1 MKEQFSRTADLI
13 GKEKMEKL
21 FKAKVAIFGVGG
33 VGGYVAEA
41 LARSGIGSID
51 LFDNDKV
58 AKSNINRQI
67 VALNSTIGQYKVD
80 VMMQRIMD
88 INPQANVLVHK
99 IFYLP
104 ENADNI
110 DLKKYDYVVDAID
123 AVSAKLQLIETSKKA
138 GVPII
143 SSMGAG
149 NKLNPAL
156 FEVAYI
162 EKTSVCPLAKIIRKE
177 LKKRNISGVKVVY
190 SKENAIKN
198 NDKETS
204 VPSSNAFVPAACG
217 LIIAGEV
224 FNEIIN

>member
-1 MKEQFSRTADLI
+1 MLEQFSRTAGLI
-13 GKEKMEKL
+13 GKEKIEKL

-51 LFDNDKV
+51 LFDNDTVV
-58 AKSNINRQI
+58 ASNINRQI

-80 VMMQRIMD
+80 IMMQRIMD
-88 INPQANVLVHK
+88 INPNAKVQVHK

-104 ENADNI
+104 ENADEI
-110 DLKKYDYVVDAID
+110 DLTKYDYVIDAID
-123 AVSAKLQLIETSKKA
+123 TVAAKLELIERSKKL

-156 FEVAYI
+156 FEVSDI
-162 EKTSVCPLAKIIRKE
+162 HKTSVCPLAKTIRKE
-177 LKKRNISGVKVVY
+177 LKKRDISGVKVVY
-190 SKENAIKN
+190 SKEAAIKN
-198 NDKETS
+198 NEMVTNA
-204 VPSSNAFVPAACG
+204 PSSNAFVPATCG
-217 LIIAGEV
+217 LVIAGEV
-224 FNEIIN
+224 FNDIIN